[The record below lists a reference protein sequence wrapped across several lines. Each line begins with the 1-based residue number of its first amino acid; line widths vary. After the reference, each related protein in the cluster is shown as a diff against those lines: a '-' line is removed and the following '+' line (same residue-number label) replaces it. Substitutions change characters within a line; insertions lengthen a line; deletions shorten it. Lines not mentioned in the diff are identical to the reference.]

1 MRYQTKAYKALFL
14 LLQAGLWERKPKDI
28 SIFPLTQAEWNSVF
42 VLAQQQT
49 VLGITYRGLDYLPEY
64 LFPSQEL
71 LIRWVAEID
80 RIEQR
85 NLESNQSLIELVKLF
100 SSHGLKPIL
109 QKGQGV
115 ATFYDRP
122 LLRTCGDIDLWF
134 PTREERLEA
143 VRLIKEQGIAVHTA
157 ADRSNHYMWHS
168 IEVEHHRYLLD
179 LQSPFAKGW
188 GRRMVLK
195 MQPTTLTLVEH
206 TDTAILTPSP
216 EINLLL
222 LNAHICKHAI
232 GLGIGLRQ
240 ICDIARAYL
249 TLHDRVD
256 GEEIRALY
264 HRAGLKRWI
273 ENYCPTRSR
282 HARIPSRSWR
292 WSCAEATSGSTP
304 RIVKRSWGRSG
315 SANCTQRAALSRTAA
330 SRSAT
335 PPWRPCGPYGSSRKG
350 NSDEQDPL
358 PHRQLRDRGNPP
370 RWMRRN
376 DLAA

>member
-249 TLHDRVD
+249 MLHDRVD

-264 HRAGLKRWI
+264 HRAGLKRWSRLLHSFLVEWI
-273 ENYCPTRSR
+273 GLDRELLPYEEPMSDDSKPLLEVVLRGGNFGQHTSDREAVMGSLWERKLHTARSFIKNCR
-282 HARIPSRSWR
+282 FSFRYAPM
-292 WSCAEATSGSTP
+292 EAVWTVWQLT
-304 RIVKRSWGRSG
+304 
-315 SANCTQRAALSRTAA
+315 
-330 SRSAT
+330 
-335 PPWRPCGPYGSSRKG
+335 KG
-350 NSDEQDPL
+350 
-358 PHRQLRDRGNPP
+358 QLG
-370 RWMRRN
+370 
-376 DLAA
+376 